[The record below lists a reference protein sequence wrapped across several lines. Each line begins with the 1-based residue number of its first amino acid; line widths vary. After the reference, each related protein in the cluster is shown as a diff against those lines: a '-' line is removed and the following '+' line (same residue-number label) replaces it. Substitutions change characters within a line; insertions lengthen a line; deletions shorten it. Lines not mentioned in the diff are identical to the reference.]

1 MRKIAILQ
9 SNYLPW
15 KGVFDMINS
24 VDIFVF
30 LEDVQYTKWD
40 WRNRNKILTSN
51 GPSWITVP
59 IKSRNIRDKLIYQ
72 AEICDNYNW
81 QRKHFKSFQIN
92 YSKALFYKEYKWIIE
107 DIYLSRK
114 WKNLS
119 NLNIYTIKLISD
131 VLGIKTKFIN
141 SLDLNSKGKKD
152 DKAIDICKKL
162 NADYF
167 LSGPAAR
174 NYMDPRKFKDE
185 KIILDYIKYEYP
197 EYNQLHK
204 PFNHFVTIL
213 DLIFNCGDKSPY
225 YIWGWR
231 EDL

>member
-30 LEDVQYTKWD
+30 FEDVQYTKGD
-40 WRNRNKILTSN
+40 WRSRNKILTSN

-59 IKSRNIRDKLIYQ
+59 IKNRRDQLIYQ

-81 QRKHFKSFQIN
+81 QRKQFKSFQIN

-107 DIYLSRK
+107 EIYLNKK

-119 NLNIYTIKLISD
+119 KLNIYTTKLISD
-131 VLGIKTKFIN
+131 ILGIKTKFIN
-141 SLDLNSKGKKD
+141 SLDLNSKGKKE
-152 DKAIDICKKL
+152 DKEIDICKKL

-174 NYMDPRKFKDE
+174 NYIDPRKFKDE

-197 EYNQLHK
+197 EYDQLHK

>member
-30 LEDVQYTKWD
+30 FEDVQYTKWD
-40 WRNRNKILTSN
+40 WRSRNKILTSN

-59 IKSRNIRDKLIYQ
+59 IKNRNRRDQLIYQ

-92 YSKALFYKEYKWIIE
+92 YIKALFYKKYKWIIE

-114 WKNLS
+114 WKKLS
-119 NLNIYTIKLISD
+119 NLYIHTIKLIS
-131 VLGIKTKFIN
+131 
-141 SLDLNSKGKKD
+141 
-152 DKAIDICKKL
+152 
-162 NADYF
+162 
-167 LSGPAAR
+167 
-174 NYMDPRKFKDE
+174 
-185 KIILDYIKYEYP
+185 KI
-197 EYNQLHK
+197 
-204 PFNHFVTIL
+204 
-213 DLIFNCGDKSPY
+213 
-225 YIWGWR
+225 
-231 EDL
+231 